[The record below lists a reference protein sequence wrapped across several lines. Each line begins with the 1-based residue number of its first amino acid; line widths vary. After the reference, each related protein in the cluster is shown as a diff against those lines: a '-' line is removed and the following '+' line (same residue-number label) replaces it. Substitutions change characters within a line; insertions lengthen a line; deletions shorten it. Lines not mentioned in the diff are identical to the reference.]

1 MKENINK
8 IELLIKNK
16 KFNEALEYL
25 NNSNKQDFKEEEY
38 NFIKGFSYLNLNNY
52 ENAIKYLS

>member
-16 KFNEALEYL
+16 KFDEVLDYL
-25 NNSNKQDFKEEEY
+25 NNSNKKDFKE
-38 NFIKGFSYLNLNNY
+38 NFIFCQFPRLTPP
-52 ENAIKYLS
+52 